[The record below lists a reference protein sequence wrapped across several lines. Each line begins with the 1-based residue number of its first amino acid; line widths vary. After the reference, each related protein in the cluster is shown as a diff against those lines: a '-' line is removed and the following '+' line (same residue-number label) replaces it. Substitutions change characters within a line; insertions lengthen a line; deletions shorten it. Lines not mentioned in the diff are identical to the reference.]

1 MNELGILKLDIEDP
15 AQGSNRKHAQSL
27 GSIVLCSLNCDTF
40 SCAHKKNKLFEATK
54 KTFYQCLP
62 KCLISRLEHYEN
74 QHRISTTQQNTLIY
88 STHKNTK
95 SNVFIYPSNTN
106 ANFVH
111 TVFVA

>member
-54 KTFYQCLP
+54 KNVLSVSAKMSDFAFRTLRKSTQ
-62 KCLISRLEHYEN
+62 N
-74 QHRISTTQQNTLIY
+74 QYNPAKH
-88 STHKNTK
+88 
-95 SNVFIYPSNTN
+95 SNLFNPQK
-106 ANFVH
+106 H
-111 TVFVA
+111 